1 MHLAWPRAEPSAGLL
16 ILARPQLPKVPGSS
30 RQAARELKLAD
41 KDWKH
46 LLQGLRV
53 CSGPV

>member
-30 RQAARELKLAD
+30 RQAARELKLAE